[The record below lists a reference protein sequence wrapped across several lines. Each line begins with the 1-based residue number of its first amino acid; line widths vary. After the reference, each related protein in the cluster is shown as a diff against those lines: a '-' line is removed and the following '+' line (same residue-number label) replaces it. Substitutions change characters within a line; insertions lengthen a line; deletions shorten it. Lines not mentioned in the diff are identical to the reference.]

1 VKNVIVIYESK
12 YGNTR
17 LVAEMI
23 GKGLSQFPDIEAVV
37 AEVSQVNSNLV
48 VNYDALLIGSPN
60 HLGGSTRGIS
70 KFIDRLGKLDLK
82 HRWMAVF
89 DTYTGNDFQKAMRK
103 MEQQLSRK
111 VHGIVLIAPGL
122 SIRVDQTKGP
132 VASGELPKCEEFGVG
147 FAMQMAGGDCGQCHQ
162 TGGICCHQVK

>member
-1 VKNVIVIYESK
+1 MKKVIIVYESK

-23 GKGLSQFPDIEAVV
+23 AKGLNQFPDVEATV
-37 AEVSQVNSNLV
+37 AEVARVDPELT

-60 HLGGSTRGIS
+60 HIGGPTRGIS
-70 KFIDRLGKLDLK
+70 KFIGRLGKLDLK
-82 HRWMAVF
+82 HKWMAVF

-111 VHGIVLIAPGL
+111 VHGIILIAPGL

-132 VASGELPKCEEFGVG
+132 VASGEHPKCEEFGVG
-147 FAMQMAGGDCGQCHQ
+147 FAVQMA
-162 TGGICCHQVK
+162 